1 MKRLTMLS
9 LAVATGLGAG
19 MLAGCGG
26 QATDKPEAPTVT
38 ESESKPELNMTG
50 LSDADREAALA
61 QRICPVQ
68 KDQLLGSMGP
78 PVKVSVEGRDV
89 FICCEGCREDLLAD
103 PAKYL
108 ANIEAP
114 AAVEAAES
122 ASDAD
127 GVPESEEAPPAT

>member
-1 MKRLTMLS
+1 MLS
-9 LAVATGLGAG
+9 VAAAAGVGLG
-19 MLAGCGG
+19 MLTGCGSK
-26 QATDKPEAPTVT
+26 ATDKPEAPAVT
-38 ESESKPELNMTG
+38 ESESQPKLIMTG

-61 QRICPVQ
+61 QRICPVT
-68 KDQLLGSMGP
+68 KEPLGSPSMGP

-89 FICCEGCREDLLAD
+89 FICCEGCRESLLED

-108 ANIEAP
+108 ANLETP

-127 GVPESEEAPPAT
+127 DVPETEEAPPAT